1 MKRSVLMILLVAV
14 TFFVPQEAVA
24 GCQKCQSKLNCLVD
38 ECWIEMICAEAS
50 FGQPNKIGC
59 EIVDGACQMGGDFCL
74 WAFFPLSDEV
84 VIAHDAKEPS

>member
-1 MKRSVLMILLVAV
+1 MV
-14 TFFVPQEAVA
+14 
-24 GCQKCQSKLNCLVD
+24 
-38 ECWIEMICAEAS
+38 CAEAS

-59 EIVDGACQMGGDFCL
+59 EIVDGACQMGSDFCL